1 MKTGDIIA
9 LVSAVIAAASL
20 LLAFVEARKARKL
33 RISNQEKL
41 VQLTE
46 ILSTATSGAE
56 TGAAMA
62 DMIVQ
67 RAKQRDVSIQE
78 LQSLARS
85 LRGSL
90 TSLQHDLEK
99 LQNSP
104 RAFDISAFQSGKH

>member
-20 LLAFVEARKARKL
+20 LLAFVEA
-33 RISNQEKL
+33 
-41 VQLTE
+41 
-46 ILSTATSGAE
+46 SGAE